1 MTAHTPVIDVAD
13 VCFAYGAQEVLHNV
27 SFSVGAR
34 DMAAIVGPNGGG
46 KSTLLHL
53 LLGVLTPRHGTI
65 RVFGET
71 PAIARRRVGY
81 VPQQLQFDPKFPVN
95 ALDVVLMGRVHRTHV
110 GPFRAKD
117 RAAAMEALTQVSM
130 ADRARRAFASLSG
143 GERQRVLLAQ
153 ALVSQPELLLLDEP
167 TASVDALAEH
177 ALYELFHE
185 LRQRITIIF
194 VSHNVNVV
202 TRHVS
207 HVLCVN
213 RTAAMHPIEQ
223 IMSTE
228 FREAY
233 GGDLA
238 VLLHDVHC
246 HVLDASGVM
255 RSRHAAE
262 SAADRIAREG
272 R

>member
-1 MTAHTPVIDVAD
+1 MNADAPILDVRD
-13 VCFAYGAQEVLHNV
+13 VCFSYGAQEVLHNV
-27 SFSVGAR
+27 SFQVGAR
-34 DMAAIVGPNGGG
+34 TMAAIVGPNGGG
-46 KSTLLHL
+46 KSTLLLL
-53 LLGVLTPRHGTI
+53 LLGVLTPRHGSI
-65 RVFGET
+65 RVFGDA
-71 PAIARRRVGY
+71 PAVARRRVGY

-95 ALDVVLMGRVHRTHV
+95 AMDVVLMGRVNRDHV
-110 GPFRAKD
+110 GPFRRAD
-117 RAAAMEALTQVSM
+117 REAALQALEQVSM
-130 ADRARRAFASLSG
+130 ADRRRRAFASLSG

-153 ALVSQPELLLLDEP
+153 ALVSDPELLLLDEP

-177 ALYELFHE
+177 ALYELFHI
-185 LRQRITIIF
+185 LRQRITIVF

-213 RTAAMHPIEQ
+213 RTAAMHPIAE
-223 IMSTE
+223 IMSAE

-262 SAADRIAREG
+262 RPGARPTEAS
-272 R
+272 